1 MKAIVY
7 IIYYSLIS
15 EPSQTFTET
24 FIDHEFK
31 VRIFEAHGTDE
42 DMSDQLH
49 AQKCDAYL
57 QYVAFPPGHDHFGDV
72 CIYDVKTATLDE

>member
-15 EPSQTFTET
+15 NPEIKLVET
-24 FIDHEFK
+24 FIDHEFE
-31 VRIFEAHGTDE
+31 VRIFQAHGTDE
-42 DMSDQLH
+42 HISDELH
-49 AQKCDAYL
+49 GRKCDAFL
-57 QYVAFPPGHDHFGDV
+57 QYLAFTPQHDHFGDV